1 MYFGGSP
8 RTLSPSL
15 TSCFLA
21 FGFFSLNSS
30 SCAPGGATL
39 LNVGFGMYSLIT
51 FRSAI
56 LVRPF
61 TCTYLTRPS

>member
-1 MYFGGSP
+1 MYFGGATS
-8 RTLSPSL
+8 TLSPSL
-15 TSCFLA
+15 GPRFLA
-21 FGFFSLNSS
+21 CGFFSLNSS